1 MPDPLIDLSA
11 FNEHFGW
18 MIRNARNIQPA
29 LDEIGGMIAQEI
41 RTNIDSGGR
50 PEPFVQSIRA
60 KMTGGQTLRD
70 SGTLMNSVAWQVDD
84 QSVSIG
90 PTALGREHLTD
101 PRILGALIYGAT
113 IKPVNAEYLSFR
125 VAGAPRTTSK
135 SGKTLKNAQNTFH
148 YVRAKQV
155 TLPPRDASFFYVP
168 PEVVTA
174 CGNVLL
180 GFLTNAS

>member
-1 MPDPLIDLSA
+1 
-11 FNEHFGW
+11 

-29 LDEIGGMIAQEI
+29 LDEIGGMIAQEF

-70 SGTLMNSVAWQVDD
+70 SGTFMNSITWQVGTDNTV
-84 QSVSIG
+84 SVG
-90 PTALGREHLTD
+90 PTAVGRENLTD

-113 IKPVNAEYLSFR
+113 IKPVNAEYLSFA
-125 VAGAPRTTSK
+125 VAGEPRTTGK
-135 SGKTLKNAQNTFH
+135 SGKTLKKAQATFH
-148 YVRAKQV
+148 YVRVKQV
-155 TLPPRDASFFYVP
+155 TLPPRNIFFVP

-180 GFLTNAS
+180 GFLTNAG